1 MIKLVSV
8 LILSVML
15 SLNVEGQDSLK
26 KVKILPVPTIGYS
39 PETKTYIG
47 VVSLFTFNL
56 YNDTVTRT
64 SNAKV
69 EINYTW
75 NKQLILET
83 EWNYFFKDEK
93 WFTKGKMSYSSYP
106 DYYYGIGTKT
116 PDSNKLLYNSNR
128 IVFEVSVLKKVG
140 RKFFTGANV
149 KYLNYQ
155 NVNYLSPHSYSE
167 LTDHSTF
174 GVGYTLLGDS
184 RDNLLTPTKGFYF
197 NLNLGYNF
205 SEQNYGEASVDLRHY
220 KTWGEKYTWANRLIN
235 EFNFGTPAFYDYA
248 FLGGDKFVRGY
259 NYGRYRDK
267 NLTSYQTEIRLPL
280 IWRFGMA
287 AFAGLSNLYN
297 SSNLNLKETKPNYG
311 LGLRFLVDKHDKT
324 NLRLDYA
331 IGGEGNTGFYISFGE
346 SF

>member
-267 NLTSYQTEIRLPL
+267 NLTSFQTEMRLPV

-287 AFAGLSNLYN
+287 AFGGLSNLYN

-331 IGGEGNTGFYISFGE
+331 IGGEGNSGFYISFGE